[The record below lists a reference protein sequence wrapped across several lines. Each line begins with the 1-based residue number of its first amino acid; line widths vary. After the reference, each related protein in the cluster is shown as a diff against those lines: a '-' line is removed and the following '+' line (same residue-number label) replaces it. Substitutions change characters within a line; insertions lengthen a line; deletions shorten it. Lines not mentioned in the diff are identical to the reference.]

1 MTGRDSGF
9 VLWVS
14 ERRLPPEW
22 GGVVPAEVFL
32 AEGRRLAELAREQGL
47 VLRLLG
53 GVAIRLHCQNQADFA
68 RRLGR
73 LVADGPFQAR
83 QEFTDLDFAAYRRQ
97 RPQLP
102 RFFAGLGYIKRKT
115 TLSTAASE
123 RHIYFHPDGWFQ
135 VDVFFDKLLFNHD
148 VPLKGRLELDF
159 PTITPTDLLLEKLQ
173 IVGFSEKDL
182 KDTWLLLRAHPL
194 APDRADAIDPEY
206 IAWLLGRD
214 WGFWYTVTT
223 NLRRCRE
230 LALGSALLTE
240 ADRADIVAK
249 VDGLLGR
256 LEAGP
261 RTPGWKVRA
270 LVGPRLRWYRPVETE
285 ETVIDYGIW
294 RLKPEGPN
302 NPADNG

>member
-1 MTGRDSGF
+1 MSGQGF

-22 GGVVPAEVFL
+22 GGVVPGEVFL
-32 AEGRRLAELAREQGL
+32 AEGRRIAELAREEGL

-53 GVAIRLHCQNQADFA
+53 GVAIRIHCENQAGLA

-73 LVADGPFQAR
+73 LVADAPFAAR

-135 VDVFFDKLLFNHD
+135 VDVFFDKLMFNHD
-148 VPLKGRLELDF
+148 IPFKGRLELDF

-173 IVGFSEKDL
+173 VVQFSERDL

-194 APDRADAIDPEY
+194 APGEADAIDPDY
-206 IAWLLGRD
+206 IARLLGRD
-214 WGFWYTVTT
+214 WGFWYTVAT

-230 LALGSALLTE
+230 LALGSELLTE
-240 ADRADIVAK
+240 GDRADIAAK
-249 VDGLLGR
+249 VDRLLR
-256 LEAGP
+256 HLEAGP
-261 RTPGWKVRA
+261 KSLAWKVRA
-270 LVGPRLRWYRPVETE
+270 RVGPRWRWYRPVETE
-285 ETVIDYGIW
+285 ATVIDYGIW
-294 RLKPEGPN
+294 RLKSEEE
-302 NPADNG
+302 

>member
-1 MTGRDSGF
+1 MSGQGF

-22 GGVVPAEVFL
+22 GGVVPSEVFF
-32 AEGRRLAELAREQGL
+32 AEGRRLAALAQERGI

-53 GVAIRLHCQNQADFA
+53 GVAIRMHCENQADFA

-73 LVADGPFQAR
+73 LVTDAPFRAE

-102 RFFAGLGYIKRKT
+102 GFFAELGYIKRKT

-135 VDVFFDKLLFNHD
+135 VDVFFDKLMFNHD
-148 VPLKGRLELDF
+148 IPLKDRLGLDF

-173 IVGFSEKDL
+173 IVEFSEKDL

-194 APDRADAIDPEY
+194 APAEADAIDPNY
-206 IAWLLGRD
+206 LARLLSRD
-214 WGFWYTVTT
+214 WGFWYTVVV
-223 NLRRCRE
+223 NLNRCRE
-230 LALGSALLTE
+230 LAWGSELLNE
-240 ADRADIVAK
+240 ADRADIIAK
-249 VDGLLGR
+249 VEELLRR
-256 LEAGP
+256 LEAEP
-261 RTPGWKVRA
+261 KSLGWKLRA
-270 LVGPRLRWYRPVETE
+270 GVGPRVCWYRPVETE
-285 ETVIDYGIW
+285 ATVIDYGIW
-294 RLKPEGPN
+294 RVKPDG
-302 NPADNG
+302 G